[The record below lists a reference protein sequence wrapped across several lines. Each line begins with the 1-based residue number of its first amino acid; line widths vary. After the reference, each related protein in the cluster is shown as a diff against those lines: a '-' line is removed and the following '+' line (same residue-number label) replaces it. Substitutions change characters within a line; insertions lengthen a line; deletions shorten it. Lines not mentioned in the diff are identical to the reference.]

1 MRRLML
7 FRHAKTETDA
17 PSGKDFDRRLD
28 DRGRADAALMGE
40 WLNKHPPL
48 PDMVCV
54 STAMRTRQTWDLA
67 SAAMPSNKPTV
78 EHVEELYGAGL
89 EELVAVIRDAAV
101 QDPRRLMLIGHNPG
115 LHEMALGLIKD
126 GSAGGDAAGRKALGD
141 NLPTGSIAI
150 IDFAVDS
157 WNDISFRSGVLV
169 KFVSPKLLKDNGQ

>member
-28 DRGRADAALMGE
+28 DRGREDAAVMGE
-40 WLNKHPPL
+40 WLNNHPPL

-67 SAAMPSNKPTV
+67 SVAMSSNKPTV

-126 GSAGGDAAGRKALGD
+126 GSQGGDAAGRKALGD

-169 KFVSPKLLKDNGQ
+169 QFVSPKLLKDIGQ

>member
-7 FRHAKTETDA
+7 LRHAKTETDA

-28 DRGRADAALMGE
+28 ERGRADASLIGA
-40 WLNKHPPL
+40 WLNGRPPH

-54 STAMRTRQTWDLA
+54 STAMRTRQTWDLV

-78 EHVEELYGAGL
+78 EHVDELYGAGL
-89 EELVAVIRDAAV
+89 EELLAVIRDAAV

-126 GSAGGDAAGRKALGD
+126 GKQGGDAVGRKALSD

-150 IDFAVDS
+150 IDFAIDD
-157 WNDISFRSGVLV
+157 WNDIAFRSGTLV
-169 KFVSPKLLKDNGQ
+169 QFVSPKLLKDVGQ

>member
-67 SAAMPSNKPTV
+67 SAAMPANKPTV

-115 LHEMALGLIKD
+115 LHEMALGLIKE
-126 GSAGGDAAGRKALGD
+126 GSQGGDAAGRKALAD

-169 KFVSPKLLKDNGQ
+169 KFVSPKLVKDNGQ

>member
-28 DRGRADAALMGE
+28 ERGRDDAAMMGG

-54 STAMRTRQTWDLA
+54 STAMRTRQTWDLV
-67 SAAMPSNKPTV
+67 SGAMPSNKPTV

-126 GSAGGDAAGRKALGD
+126 GSKGGDAAGRKALGE

-157 WNDISFRSGVLV
+157 WNDVAFRSGTLV
-169 KFVSPKLLKDNGQ
+169 TYTSPKLLRDIGQ